1 MRFLR
6 KLALTI
12 SYVSSFHFFKPAS
25 SEEELRGL
33 SVYLPTVGIFIGTLL
48 FTVYWLLNLIDCAN
62 LLRAFLITGC
72 WLMATGCIHLD
83 GLMDAADG
91 LFSHRDRDRM
101 LEIMR
106 DSRVGNF
113 GAISG
118 VMLLAA
124 KICALA
130 IMPEKWMFPALLL
143 IPAWARWSEVFAIA
157 FFPYA
162 RAEGMGRIWHDSTEK
177 QDLLPALA
185 LPGLL
190 SLAVCFYLNSAAISF
205 LIPLAVLP
213 GIFFASRINCI
224 LSGHTGDTYGAVV
237 ELSEASALILLALFS
252 KFLQF

>member
-1 MRFLR
+1 MRVLR
-6 KLALTI
+6 RLALTI
-12 SYVSSFHFFKPAS
+12 SYVTSFHFFKSAS
-25 SEEELRGL
+25 SEDELRGL
-33 SVYLPTVGIFIGTLL
+33 SVYLPTVGIFIGALL
-48 FTVYWLLNLIDCAN
+48 FTVYWLLNLVDCAD
-62 LLRAFLITGC
+62 LLRAFLLSGS
-72 WLMATGCIHLD
+72 WLIATGSIHLD

-118 VMLLAA
+118 IMLLAA
-124 KICALA
+124 KICALTL
-130 IMPEKWMFPALLL
+130 IPEKWMLPALLL

-157 FFPYA
+157 FYPYA
-162 RAEGMGRIWHDSTEK
+162 RAEGMGKIWHESTEK

-190 SLAVCFYLNSAAISF
+190 TLAICIYFNSAAISF
-205 LIPLAVLP
+205 VIPLAILP
-213 GIFFASRINCI
+213 GILFASRINCV

-237 ELSEASALILLALFS
+237 ELSEASAVILLALFS